1 MSKQRKIWAA
11 ALLLGLFAV
20 LDLGAARITAPLDYA
35 LRDVFLRAEADS
47 RAPAPGIVLI
57 NIDERS
63 LELMASEYGLG
74 RWPWSRAV
82 HAELL
87 EKVLAQNPKAV
98 VFDILFSEW
107 DEVNPEA
114 DVYFVETATASD
126 RVFFPIVLLED
137 DGGPG
142 LPLDQYGYK
151 LGFDKTSTARPG
163 AEQALIPSL
172 QPLSETGRV
181 GAINFTPDA
190 DGVGR
195 RYAVRFD
202 RAGWRIPSLP
212 ARVADFLAAPVPE
225 QPFIDLHWSAGPY
238 DREQY
243 SYVDVF
249 AGLAEGDPMF
259 DGLFEDTVVIIGGT
273 ASSLYD
279 IRVTP
284 ISVAHPGAD
293 ILATAL
299 SNLLRDDWLRY
310 QPHAGLLASLLL
322 LLAVTLLYSRQHGLL
337 LAAAVLLLGSV
348 LWLISARYLLGSNL
362 LLPTLPPL
370 LYPTLMLAGL
380 TLYSFQRSRQERRQ
394 AMETFSRFIDP
405 RVAASLVAEGGS
417 PLATKPESRE
427 ITILFSDI
435 RGFTTLSESRSPE
448 EVLDLL
454 NRYFDKQ
461 VEVIF
466 RHGGTIDK
474 FIGDAIMAFWGA
486 PLDDE
491 RQAEHAIEAAMEM
504 AQVVDEFR
512 KDLGDDLAAFD
523 IGIGLHTGPAVVG
536 FIGSDNRLE
545 YTAIGDAVNLAS
557 RLEGQTKGRARILVS
572 DDTRR
577 RAGELIKYR
586 AHGEVQVK
594 GRQKAVQL
602 YEPIGKFQNSSID

>member
-1 MSKQRKIWAA
+1 MSKHAKVWVAA
-11 ALLLGLFAV
+11 MLLAAV
-20 LDLGAARITAPLDYA
+20 AILDIGSVRFTAALDYA
-35 LRDVFLRAEADS
+35 VRDVFLRAEADS

-63 LELMASEYGLG
+63 LELMASKYGLG

-87 EKVLAQNPKAV
+87 ERVLAQRPKAV
-98 VFDILFSEW
+98 VFDILFSDW

-114 DVYFVETATASD
+114 DIYFVETATASD
-126 RVFFPIVLLED
+126 KVFFPLVLLED

-142 LPLDQYGYK
+142 LPLDEYGYK
-151 LGFDKTSTARPG
+151 LGFDKLPGARPG

-172 QPLSETGRV
+172 QPLSETGRI

-195 RYAVRFD
+195 RYAVHFD

-212 ARVADFLAAPVPE
+212 ARVADHLGAPVPRQE
-225 QPFIDLHWSAGPY
+225 FINLHWSAGPY

-249 AGLAEGDPMF
+249 AGLGDGDPMF

-284 ISVAHPGAD
+284 ISVSHPGAD

-310 QPHAGLLASLLL
+310 QPLVGMFASLLL
-322 LLAVTLLYSRQHGLL
+322 LLLVTFLYSRPHGLPLAGAVVL
-337 LAAAVLLLGSV
+337 LASL
-348 LWLISARYLLGSNL
+348 LWLLAARYLLGSNL

-370 LYPTLMLAGL
+370 LYPAIMLGGL
-380 TLYSFQRSRQERRQ
+380 TLHSFQRSREERRR

-417 PLATKPESRE
+417 PLATRPESRE

-448 EVLDLL
+448 AVLDLL

-491 RQAEHAIEAAMEM
+491 HQAEHAIEAALEM
-504 AQVVDEFR
+504 AAVVDKFR
-512 KDLGDDLAAFD
+512 AELGDDLADFD

-536 FIGSDNRLE
+536 FIGSENRLE

-577 RAGELIKYR
+577 RAGEGIKYR

-602 YEPIGKFQNSSID
+602 YEPLAVNAHQQK